1 MDLFMDVRESGTG
14 DLVWRNG
21 PSLVKSD
28 FPDVVVQRVYI
39 KLKTFA
45 GEWLFNETYGV
56 DYLGQIL
63 GKKLVTKE
71 FVDGIIQEAILS
83 EDGVSEIVFWESS
96 MNGLTRSYQ
105 CRFKIRDT
113 QTNQV
118 SELVTIDN
126 IL

>member
-1 MDLFMDVRESGTG
+1 MDLFMDVKQTG
-14 DLVWRNG
+14 DLVWNNG

-39 KLKTFA
+39 KLRTFA

-63 GKKLVTKE
+63 GKRLITKE
-71 FVDGIIQEAILS
+71 FIDGIIQEAILD
-83 EDGVSEIVFWESS
+83 EDGVSEISYWESS
-96 MNGLTRSYQ
+96 LDGLTRSYQ

-113 QTNQV
+113 QRQVV
-118 SELVTIDN
+118 SELVTISN
-126 IL
+126 IF